1 MSYLMGQEFNWTGLW
16 ATKQGKI
23 VRSFVPT
30 SFDEYHWEVLK
41 SWKRFVS
48 VLLLCIAVPFLSILS
63 LAYSNLMHIPMQVSI
78 IELNAFY
85 LKYIL
90 WVPPPHP
97 LNIIRLVLWLFMGLP
112 ALREYYQFVSDPYAT
127 ECCISPRTS
136 LVLTQSCP

>member
-1 MSYLMGQEFNWTGLW
+1 LW

-30 SFDEYHWEVLK
+30 SFDEYRWEFL
-41 SWKRFVS
+41 SNWKRFVS
-48 VLLLCIAVPFLSILS
+48 VLLLCIAVGTPHPDSCRLWSEDQW
-63 LAYSNLMHIPMQVSI
+63 LMFSFFRQVSI

-97 LNIIRLVLWLFMGLP
+97 LNIIRLCLWLFMGLP
-112 ALREYYQFVSDPYAT
+112 ALREYYQFVSDPY
-127 ECCISPRTS
+127 
-136 LVLTQSCP
+136 VLPLS